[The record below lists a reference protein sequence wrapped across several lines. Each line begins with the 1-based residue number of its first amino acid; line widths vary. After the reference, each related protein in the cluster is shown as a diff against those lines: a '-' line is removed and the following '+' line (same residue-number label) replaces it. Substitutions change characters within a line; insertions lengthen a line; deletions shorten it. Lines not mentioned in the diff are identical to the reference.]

1 MLKGVVTDL
10 EELRRLGK
18 SKEAENRDFR
28 RYLSAHHYRSGPFQ
42 IIADEIQHQI
52 DCTMCANCCR
62 WSVVAVDADD
72 IEAIAEYLRTDPD
85 LAARQYTK
93 ADPDDH
99 TQRMLKSGRSG
110 CVFLDGNLCAVYEA
124 RPKACREFPHVA
136 LGHRS
141 LGGRPASLGR
151 WASLC
156 PIIYNAIESYKH
168 RVGYHASAH
177 A

>member
-1 MLKGVVTDL
+1 MVTDL

-28 RYLSAHHYRSGPFQ
+28 RYVAAHHYRRDPFH
-42 IIADEIQHQI
+42 IIAGEIQHQI
-52 DCTMCANCCR
+52 DCTTCANCCR
-62 WSVVAVDADD
+62 CSVVALDVAE
-72 IEAIAEYLRTDPD
+72 IAAIAGYLGADPD

-93 ADPDDH
+93 PDPDEH
-99 TQRMLKSGRSG
+99 SQRILKSGRGG
-110 CVFLDGNLCAVYEA
+110 CVFLDGNLCAIYEV
-124 RPKACREFPHVA
+124 RPKACRDFPHVA

-141 LGGRPASLGR
+141 LGGRPASLAR

-168 RVGYHASAH
+168 ALGYHVSAR